1 MPKIKY
7 IGKKPTKQDNVA
19 GTGKTWIGTGDVQ
32 EVSDL
37 AAERLLKHTDVFVLD
52 DGAATKAEDKPKAD
66 QEPADEF
73 AGLTKE
79 KLHALAMERGV
90 EVHHAAGAAKVAEA
104 LRAATKADTQ

>member
-19 GTGKTWIGTGDVQ
+19 GTGKTWNGAGDVQ

-37 AAERLLKHTDVFVLD
+37 AAERLLKHPDVFALD
-52 DGAATKAEDKPKAD
+52 DGAATKAEEKPKAD
-66 QEPADEF
+66 LEPADEF

-79 KLHALAMERGV
+79 ELHALAKERGV

-104 LRAATKADTQ
+104 LRAATKAEAQ

>member
-19 GTGKTWIGTGDVQ
+19 GTGKTWNGAGDVQ

-37 AAERLLKHTDVFVLD
+37 AAERLLKHSDAFALD
-52 DGAATKAEDKPKAD
+52 DGAASKTDAETESEPED
-66 QEPADEF
+66 QF
-73 AGLTKE
+73 AGLSKE
-79 KLHALAMERGV
+79 ELHALAKERGV

-104 LRAATKADTQ
+104 LRAATKTDEQ